1 MSHRELPVIQ
11 FVCVLPRPCSP
22 RAVTMPVASQS
33 LRASLTQCSR
43 RLPQPCTLSSISS
56 VRFASQ
62 GAPHYNEPSGW
73 LFGEKVTPYIHP
85 IRLFLSNW
93 YQLYYSCSRLRQA
106 KRGRG
111 KTGRWSGTS
120 GCLDR
125 WLWEPSSTISNQI
138 RGKVSLVILFRHSLA
153 HGFFIAIPAA
163 CACVCVYF
171 SLSSVGA
178 QSIQT
183 WALAE
188 AKKRMEARGEPT
200 DYVPSE

>member
-11 FVCVLPRPCSP
+11 FVCVLPRPCP
-22 RAVTMPVASQS
+22 PKAITMPVASQS

-73 LFGEKVTPYIHP
+73 LFGEKPPPPGQKRQREDWEMIWYIGM
-85 IRLFLSNW
+85 F
-93 YQLYYSCSRLRQA
+93 
-106 KRGRG
+106 G
-111 KTGRWSGTS
+111 
-120 GCLDR
+120 
-125 WLWEPSSTISNQI
+125 
-138 RGKVSLVILFRHSLA
+138 SLA
-153 HGFFIAIPAA
+153 LGAVLH
-163 CACVCVYF
+163 YF
-171 SLSSVGA
+171 KPDK
-178 QSIQT
+178 SIQT